1 MSWLDALERG
11 ADRVQVVRGQA
22 EGAPSARD
30 QTSMRERGPHQ
41 PSVTMAVQPK
51 QQMTELVSENPAE
64 GPRID
69 LVVDMGEPL
78 AVPVPIDGPRDLL
91 RPQRQAA

>member
-1 MSWLDALERG
+1 
-11 ADRVQVVRGQA
+11 
-22 EGAPSARD
+22 
-30 QTSMRERGPHQ
+30 
-41 PSVTMAVQPK
+41 MAVQPK